1 MFPVP
6 QANSIERGLRRVARA
21 ARSHRAVLFLA
32 ALALSMVCFEAL
44 PADTLEG
51 SLAQSAALAALAL
64 AAAALSDP
72 CSLRVRAARSR
83 ASARPDGAHAAFRA
97 GRLRGWT
104 GYLLVVGL
112 VAGAVTALLAASP
125 GSAPFSDGASP
136 LPLVARAALV
146 AAVCLFTGVFE
157 EGLFRAVALDALRPA
172 FGPGRR
178 GVVLAALAS
187 SVLFGALHVSTGD
200 AATAGSAVAWLQ
212 LLLKPV
218 QAMLFGFFMAALF
231 VRTRSLWAVA
241 GAHALF
247 DLLYT
252 GPVAVLSGASQ
263 ATYVT
268 GSAPDLV
275 LLAATTALL
284 VPSAIAAYRSLSA

>member
-1 MFPVP
+1 MVPVP
-6 QANSIERGLRRVARA
+6 QANSIERGLCRVARA

-64 AAAALSDP
+64 VAAALSDP
-72 CSLRVRAARSR
+72 RSLRVRP
-83 ASARPDGAHAAFRA
+83 ARPHASVRSEGAPTAFRA
-97 GRLRGWT
+97 GHLRGWT

-112 VAGAVTALLAASP
+112 AAGAAAFLAAPP

-136 LPLVARAALV
+136 HPLVARVALV
-146 AAVCLFTGVFE
+146 AAICLFTGVFE

-172 FGPGRR
+172 FGPGHR

-187 SVLFGALHVSTGD
+187 SVLFGALHVSMGD
-200 AATAGSAVAWLQ
+200 AATAGGAVAWLQ

-268 GSAPDLV
+268 GAASDLV

-284 VPSAIAAYRSLSA
+284 VPAAIAAYRSLSA